1 MERSCRDTRDCV
13 TNPRGMD
20 LSTFQEIIAAATPLN
35 RLIVKTLSFPAD
47 ASAPPNQLTKRV
59 GAKSVGENIL

>member
-1 MERSCRDTRDCV
+1 
-13 TNPRGMD
+13 MD